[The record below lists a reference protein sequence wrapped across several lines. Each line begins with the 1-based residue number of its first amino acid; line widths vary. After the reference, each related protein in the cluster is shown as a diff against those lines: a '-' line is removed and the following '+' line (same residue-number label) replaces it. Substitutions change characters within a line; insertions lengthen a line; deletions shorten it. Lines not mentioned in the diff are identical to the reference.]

1 MKLYLRALEQRGKHG
16 RCGSREDMA
25 ANALERGNDMAH
37 LTEFK
42 PGGFRPRRCL
52 YRPIALDLRALDQA
66 DFLQFALQCADTV

>member
-1 MKLYLRALEQRGKHG
+1 
-16 RCGSREDMA
+16 MA